1 MNQPASTPDRC
12 DASPPLASGRCLIV
26 TALPL
31 DDLQAS
37 RHGIYQRLRMLM
49 TAMAGTGL
57 MLDVVCSQ
65 GNRVGGHDS
74 AALARVSEGIREHW
88 GLQAR
93 VLGLTRSVKD
103 VRTPYIVQQ
112 LLGCVSQ
119 RWSPGMRAAVA
130 GGQLEVLQRAL
141 DERPVLVL
149 AHRLRSMA
157 LLSACEGLPT
167 AVFDMDDIE
176 HVVHQRRMGLGQS
189 TRERWLSRA
198 ELPALARLERQAVRR
213 AWKTLVCARDDAQL
227 LADFCGV
234 PTDRVTVVPNGLP
247 LPSLGSLVPQNAP
260 GSPAP
265 DQSGLAAPAPILLMV
280 GIYSYEPN
288 GEGARHFIEHT
299 WPLVRQ
305 ARPDAEVWF
314 AGASPQAIG
323 EASRMPEGVKLL
335 GFVDDIET
343 VYAQADVVI
352 CPILTGGGTRVK
364 LIEAALRGK
373 PIVSTTLGAEGLG
386 LTDGQQ
392 ALLRDS
398 PSAMAQACLELL
410 ATPQRAAQL
419 GEAARAYA
427 QQHYDRDRIAEALAA
442 QCRRKLATG

>member
-1 MNQPASTPDRC
+1 MDTSDPTTDRSDATPQPAG
-12 DASPPLASGRCLIV
+12 GRCLIV

-49 TAMAGTGL
+49 TAMARTGL
-57 MLDVVCSQ
+57 ALDVVCSE
-65 GNRVGGHDS
+65 GARIPAS
-74 AALARVSEGIREHW
+74 EPTALARVADGIHEHW
-88 GLQAR
+88 GLPAR
-93 VLGLTRSVKD
+93 VLGLTRVVKD

-141 DERPVLVL
+141 DEKPVLVL

-167 AVFDMDDIE
+167 TVFDMDDIE

-189 TRERWLSRA
+189 TRERWLARA

-213 AWKTLVCARDDAQL
+213 AWKTLVCARDDARL

-234 PTDRVTVVPNGLP
+234 PADRVAVVPNGLP
-247 LPSLGSLVPQNAP
+247 LPKQATHELGAAGSHAPQ
-260 GSPAP
+260 ST
-265 DQSGLAAPAPILLMV
+265 SGPAPILLMV
-280 GIYSYEPN
+280 GIYAYEPN

-305 ARPDAEVWF
+305 ARPDAEAWF
-314 AGASPQAIG
+314 VGASPEAIG
-323 EASRMPEGVKLL
+323 EASRMPEGVRLL
-335 GFVDDIET
+335 GFVDDIEA
-343 VYAQADVVI
+343 VYAQAGVVI

-386 LTDGQQ
+386 FTDGRQ

-398 PSAMAQACLELL
+398 PAAMAQACVDLL
-410 ATPQRAAQL
+410 ATPQRAEQL
-419 GEAARAYA
+419 GDAARAFA

-442 QCRRKLATG
+442 QCRQKLSTG

>member
-1 MNQPASTPDRC
+1 MKQPASTQDRF
-12 DASPPLASGRCLIV
+12 DASPQLAKGRCLIV

-65 GNRVGGHDS
+65 GTRVEGQDS
-74 AALARVSEGIREHW
+74 AALARVSDGIREHW

-130 GGQLEVLQRAL
+130 GGQLEVMQRAL
-141 DERPVLVL
+141 DEKPVLVL

-247 LPSLGSLVPQNAP
+247 LPSQGSLGAASTQASNLS
-260 GSPAP
+260 GPAA
-265 DQSGLAAPAPILLMV
+265 QAPILLMV

-323 EASRMPEGVKLL
+323 EASRMPDGVKLL
-335 GFVDDIET
+335 GFVDDIEA

-386 LTDGQQ
+386 FTDGQQ

-398 PSAMAQACLELL
+398 PSAMAEGCLELL
-410 ATPQRAAQL
+410 AAPQRAAQL

-442 QCRRKLATG
+442 QCRRKLAAG

>member
-1 MNQPASTPDRC
+1 MNTPPSTPARS
-12 DASPPLASGRCLIV
+12 DATLRPTNGRCLIV

-37 RHGIYQRLRMLM
+37 RHGIYQRLRMLV
-49 TAMAGTGL
+49 TAMAQTGL
-57 MLDVVCSQ
+57 ALDVVCSE
-65 GNRVGGHDS
+65 GS
-74 AALARVSEGIREHW
+74 KIPASETAALARVADGLREHW

-112 LLGCVSQ
+112 LMGCLSQ

-130 GGQLEVLQRAL
+130 GGQLETLQRAL
-141 DERPVLVL
+141 DEKPVLVL

-157 LLSACEGLPT
+157 LLSACQGLPT
-167 AVFDMDDIE
+167 TVFDMDDIE
-176 HVVHQRRMGLGQS
+176 HVVHQRRMGLGQGP
-189 TRERWLSRA
+189 RERWLSRA
-198 ELPALARLERQAVRR
+198 ELPALIRLERQAVRR

-227 LADFCGV
+227 LATFCGV
-234 PTDRVTVVPNGLP
+234 PAEQVTVVPNGLP
-247 LPSLGSLVPQNAP
+247 LPAP
-260 GSPAP
+260 GLHDASPVKP
-265 DQSGLAAPAPILLMV
+265 VPIVLMV

-299 WPLVRQ
+299 WPLVRR
-305 ARPDAEVWF
+305 ARPDAEAWF
-314 AGASPQAIG
+314 VGASPEAIG
-323 EASRMPEGVKLL
+323 DASRMPEGVKLL
-335 GFVDDIET
+335 GFVDDIEA
-343 VYAQADVVI
+343 VYAQAGVVI

-386 LTDGQQ
+386 FTDGQQ

-398 PSAMAQACLELL
+398 PTAMAQACVDLL
-410 ATPQRAAQL
+410 AAPQTAGQL
-419 GEAARAYA
+419 GEAARAFA

-442 QCRRKLATG
+442 QCRQKLAVG

>member
-1 MNQPASTPDRC
+1 MDTPPPMPARSDATPRP
-12 DASPPLASGRCLIV
+12 ANGRCLIV

-37 RHGIYQRLRMLM
+37 RHGIYQRLRMLV
-49 TAMAGTGL
+49 TAMARTGL
-57 MLDVVCSQ
+57 ALDVVCSE
-65 GNRVGGHDS
+65 GPKVPAGEP
-74 AALARVSEGIREHW
+74 AALARVAEGIREHW

-130 GGQLEVLQRAL
+130 GGQLELLQRAL
-141 DERPVLVL
+141 DEKPVLVL

-157 LLSACEGLPT
+157 LLSACKGLPAT
-167 AVFDMDDIE
+167 VFDMDDIE
-176 HVVHQRRMGLGQS
+176 HVVHQRRMGLGEG
-189 TRERWLSRA
+189 TRERWLARV
-198 ELPALARLERQAVRR
+198 ELPALARLERQAVRQ

-234 PTDRVTVVPNGLP
+234 PTERVAVVPNGLP
-247 LPSLGSLVPQNAP
+247 LPAK
-260 GSPAP
+260 GSPAASP
-265 DQSGLAAPAPILLMV
+265 VPARPTLLMV

-288 GEGARHFIEHT
+288 GEGARHFIEHV

-305 ARPDAEVWF
+305 ARPDAQVWF
-314 AGASPQAIG
+314 VGASPQSIG
-323 EASRMPEGVKLL
+323 DAARMPEGVKLL
-335 GFVDDIET
+335 GFVDDIEA

-386 LTDGQQ
+386 FTDGQE

-398 PSAMAQACLELL
+398 PAAMAEACVDLL
-410 ATPQRAAQL
+410 AEPRKAGQL
-419 GEAARAYA
+419 GDAARAFA
-427 QQHYDRDRIAEALAA
+427 QRHYDRDRIAEALAA
-442 QCRRKLATG
+442 QCRQKLAAG

>member
-1 MNQPASTPDRC
+1 MNQPASTPDRF

-65 GNRVGGHDS
+65 GNRVEGHDS
-74 AALARVSEGIREHW
+74 AALARVSDGIREHW

-141 DERPVLVL
+141 DEKPVLVL

-157 LLSACEGLPT
+157 LLSACKGLPT
-167 AVFDMDDIE
+167 TVFDMDDIE

-198 ELPALARLERQAVRR
+198 ELPALARLERQAAQK

-234 PTDRVTVVPNGLP
+234 PTDRVAVVPNGLP
-247 LPSLGSLVPQNAP
+247 LPPQGSQGTASSQAP
-260 GSPAP
+260 NL
-265 DQSGLAAPAPILLMV
+265 SGLAATAPILLMV

-305 ARPDAEVWF
+305 ARPDAEAWF
-314 AGASPQAIG
+314 VGASPEAIG

-335 GFVDDIET
+335 GFVDDIEA
-343 VYAQADVVI
+343 VYAQAGVVI

-386 LTDGQQ
+386 FTDGQQ

-398 PSAMAQACLELL
+398 PSAMAEGCLELL
-410 ATPQRAAQL
+410 ATSQRAAQL

-427 QQHYDRDRIAEALAA
+427 QQHYDRDRIAEALAT
-442 QCRRKLATG
+442 QCRRKLAAS

>member
-1 MNQPASTPDRC
+1 MNQPASTPTRT
-12 DASPPLASGRCLIV
+12 DATPSLAGGRCLIV

-37 RHGIYQRLRMLM
+37 RHGIYQRLRMLV
-49 TAMAGTGL
+49 TAMARTGL
-57 MLDVVCSQ
+57 ALDVVCSEGPRIPASQ
-65 GNRVGGHDS
+65 PQ
-74 AALARVSEGIREHW
+74 ALARVAEGLREHW
-88 GLQAR
+88 GVQAR

-103 VRTPYIVQQ
+103 VRTPYIAQQ

-141 DERPVLVL
+141 DEKPVLVL

-157 LLSACEGLPT
+157 LLSACKGLPT
-167 AVFDMDDIE
+167 TVFDMDDIE
-176 HVVHQRRMGLGQS
+176 HVVHQRRMALPQS

-198 ELPALARLERQAVRR
+198 ELPALARLEREAVRR
-213 AWKTLVCARDDAQL
+213 AWKTLVCARDDARL

-234 PTDRVTVVPNGLP
+234 PAERVAVVPNGLP
-247 LPSLGSLVPQNAP
+247 LPPQGSNGPQDAP
-260 GSPAP
+260 GLQDPN
-265 DQSGLAAPAPILLMV
+265 QSGRETPTPILLMV

-305 ARPDAEVWF
+305 ARPDAQAWF
-314 AGASPQAIG
+314 VGASPEAIG
-323 EASRMPEGVKLL
+323 DASRMPQGVKLL
-335 GFVDDIET
+335 GFVDDLEA
-343 VYAQADVVI
+343 VYAQASVVI

-386 LTDGQQ
+386 FTDGQQ

-398 PSAMAQACLELL
+398 PSAMAQACVDLL
-410 ATPQRAAQL
+410 AAPQRAARL
-419 GEAARAYA
+419 GDAARAFA

-442 QCRRKLATG
+442 QCRQKLATG

>member
-1 MNQPASTPDRC
+1 MNTPPSMPARS
-12 DASPPLASGRCLIV
+12 DATRPTSGRCLIV

-37 RHGIYQRLRMLM
+37 RHGIYQRLRMLV
-49 TAMAGTGL
+49 TAMAQTGL
-57 MLDVVCSQ
+57 ALDVVCSE
-65 GNRVGGHDS
+65 GLKVPASDP
-74 AALARVSEGIREHW
+74 AALARVAEGIREHW
-88 GLQAR
+88 GLEAR

-103 VRTPYIVQQ
+103 VRTPYLVQQ

-130 GGQLEVLQRAL
+130 GGQFDVLQRAL
-141 DERPVLVL
+141 DEKPVLVL

-157 LLSACEGLPT
+157 LLSACQGLPT
-167 AVFDMDDIE
+167 TVFDMDDIE

-189 TRERWLSRA
+189 RRERWLARA
-198 ELPALARLERQAVRR
+198 ELPALHRLERQAVRQ

-227 LADFCGV
+227 LANFCGV
-234 PTDRVTVVPNGLP
+234 PAERVTVVPNGLP
-247 LPSLGSLVPQNAP
+247 LPAESPQQAT
-260 GSPAP
+260 SPAE
-265 DQSGLAAPAPILLMV
+265 ARPILLMV

-305 ARPDAEVWF
+305 ARPDAEAWF
-314 AGASPQAIG
+314 VGASPESIG
-323 EASRMPEGVKLL
+323 DASRMPEGVRLL
-335 GFVDDIET
+335 GFVDDIEA
-343 VYAQADVVI
+343 VYAQAGLVI

-386 LTDGQQ
+386 FTDGQE

-398 PSAMAQACLELL
+398 PAAMAKACVDLL
-410 ATPQRAAQL
+410 AAPQKAEQL
-419 GEAARAYA
+419 GHTARAFA

-442 QCRRKLATG
+442 QCRQKLTAR

>member
-1 MNQPASTPDRC
+1 MSTPTSTPATSGATPRPV
-12 DASPPLASGRCLIV
+12 SGGRCLIV

-37 RHGIYQRLRMLM
+37 RHGIYQRLRMLV
-49 TAMAGTGL
+49 TAMAQTGL
-57 MLDVVCSQ
+57 ALDVVCAE
-65 GNRVGGHDS
+65 GVRIP
-74 AALARVSEGIREHW
+74 VSEPEAFQRVADGIREHW
-88 GLQAR
+88 GLEAR

-112 LLGCVSQ
+112 LLGCLSQ

-141 DERPVLVL
+141 DEKPALVL

-157 LLSACEGLPT
+157 LLSACQGLPT
-167 AVFDMDDIE
+167 TVFDMDDIE

-198 ELPALARLERQAVRR
+198 ELPALARLERQAVQQ

-234 PTDRVTVVPNGLP
+234 PAERVTVVPNGLP
-247 LPSLGSLVPQNAP
+247 LPA
-260 GSPAP
+260 
-265 DQSGLAAPAPILLMV
+265 QSSNGPERTGPAPILLMV

-305 ARPDAEVWF
+305 ARPDAEAWF
-314 AGASPQAIG
+314 VGASPEAIG
-323 EASRMPEGVKLL
+323 DASHMPEGVRLL
-335 GFVDDIET
+335 GFVDDIEA
-343 VYAQADVVI
+343 VYAQASVVI

-386 LTDGQQ
+386 FTDGQQ

-398 PSAMAQACLELL
+398 PAAMAQACVDLL
-410 ATPQRAAQL
+410 AAPQKAGQL
-419 GEAARAYA
+419 GAAARAFA

-442 QCRRKLATG
+442 QCRQKLAAR

>member
-1 MNQPASTPDRC
+1 MSTPPSTPTTSGATPR
-12 DASPPLASGRCLIV
+12 PASGRCLIV

-37 RHGIYQRLRMLM
+37 RHGIYQRLRMLV
-49 TAMAGTGL
+49 TAMARTGL
-57 MLDVVCSQ
+57 ALDVVCSE
-65 GNRVGGHDS
+65 GAKVAATDPT
-74 AALARVSEGIREHW
+74 ALARVADGIREQW
-88 GLQAR
+88 GLEAR

-130 GGQLEVLQRAL
+130 GGQLDVLQRAL
-141 DERPVLVL
+141 DEKPLLVL

-157 LLSACEGLPT
+157 LLSACKGLPT
-167 AVFDMDDIE
+167 TVFDMDDIE

-198 ELPALARLERQAVRR
+198 ELPALARLERQAVKQ

-227 LADFCGV
+227 LANFCGV
-234 PTDRVTVVPNGLP
+234 PAERVTVVPNGLP
-247 LPSLGSLVPQNAP
+247 LPAQGSNESERAGQ
-260 GSPAP
+260 
-265 DQSGLAAPAPILLMV
+265 APILLMV

-305 ARPDAEVWF
+305 ARPDAEAWF
-314 AGASPQAIG
+314 VGASPEAIG
-323 EASRMPEGVKLL
+323 DASHMPEGVRLL
-335 GFVDDIET
+335 GFVDDIEA

-386 LTDGQQ
+386 FTNGQE
-392 ALLRDS
+392 ALLHDS
-398 PSAMAQACLELL
+398 PAAMAQACVELL
-410 ATPQRAAQL
+410 AAPQKAEQL
-419 GEAARAYA
+419 GNAARTFA

-442 QCRRKLATG
+442 QCRQKLAAG

>member
-1 MNQPASTPDRC
+1 MNMPDSTPARTN
-12 DASPPLASGRCLIV
+12 ATPRPATGRCLIV

-37 RHGIYQRLRMLM
+37 RHGIYQRLRMLV
-49 TAMAGTGL
+49 TAMARAGL
-57 MLDVVCSQ
+57 ALDVVCSEGARIPASDHQ
-65 GNRVGGHDS
+65 
-74 AALARVSEGIREHW
+74 ALARVADGIREHW
-88 GLQAR
+88 GLEAR
-93 VLGLTRSVKD
+93 VLGLTRAVKD

-112 LLGCVSQ
+112 LLGCLSQ

-141 DERPVLVL
+141 DEKPVLVL

-157 LLSACEGLPT
+157 LLSACKGLPT
-167 AVFDMDDIE
+167 TVFDMDDIE
-176 HVVHQRRMGLGQS
+176 HVVHQRRMGLGQGR
-189 TRERWLSRA
+189 RERWLARA
-198 ELPALARLERQAVRR
+198 ELPALVRLERQAVQQ
-213 AWKTLVCARDDAQL
+213 AWKTLVCARDDARL

-234 PTDRVTVVPNGLP
+234 PQERVTVVPNGLP
-247 LPSLGSLVPQNAP
+247 LPAQGSQQAA
-260 GSPAP
+260 G
-265 DQSGLAAPAPILLMV
+265 APAPILLMV

-305 ARPDAEVWF
+305 ARPDAQAWF
-314 AGASPQAIG
+314 VGASPESIG
-323 EASRMPEGVKLL
+323 DASRMPEGVRLL
-335 GFVDDIET
+335 GFVDDIEA
-343 VYAQADVVI
+343 VYAQASVVI

-386 LTDGQQ
+386 LSDGHN

-398 PSAMAQACLELL
+398 PVAMAQACVDLL
-410 ATPQRAAQL
+410 ASPQQAQQM

-442 QCRRKLATG
+442 QCRHKLAAG

>member
-1 MNQPASTPDRC
+1 MSTP
-12 DASPPLASGRCLIV
+12 ASPPARPQAPHGSAAGRCLIV

-31 DDLQAS
+31 DDLQAN
-37 RHGIYQRLRMLM
+37 RHGIYQRLRMLA
-49 TAMAGTGL
+49 TAMARTGL
-57 MLDVVCSQ
+57 ALDVVCSEGARIPASEPQ
-65 GNRVGGHDS
+65 
-74 AALARVSEGIREHW
+74 ALARVADGLREHW
-88 GLQAR
+88 GLEAR

-130 GGQLEVLQRAL
+130 GGQRQVLQRAL
-141 DERPVLVL
+141 DEKPLLVL

-157 LLSACEGLPT
+157 LLSACKGLPT
-167 AVFDMDDIE
+167 TVFDMDDIE
-176 HVVHQRRMGLGQS
+176 HVVHERRMGLPQS

-198 ELPALARLERQAVRR
+198 ELPALARLERQAVRQ
-213 AWKTLVCARDDAQL
+213 AWKTLVCARDDARL

-234 PTDRVTVVPNGLP
+234 PGERVAVVPNGLP
-247 LPSLGSLVPQNAP
+247 LPAQGSQ
-260 GSPAP
+260 
-265 DQSGLAAPAPILLMV
+265 QAAGARPPILLMV

-305 ARPDAEVWF
+305 ARPDAQAWF
-314 AGASPQAIG
+314 VGASPESIG
-323 EASRMPEGVKLL
+323 EASRMPDGVKLL
-335 GFVDDIET
+335 GFVDDIEA
-343 VYAQADVVI
+343 VYAQAGVVI

-364 LIEAALRGK
+364 LVEAALRGK

-386 LTDGQQ
+386 FTDGQE

-398 PSAMAQACLELL
+398 PAAMAQACVDLL
-410 ATPQRAAQL
+410 AAPQKAEQL
-419 GEAARAYA
+419 GEAARAFA

-442 QCRRKLATG
+442 QCRQHLAGG

>member
-1 MNQPASTPDRC
+1 MHTPNS
-12 DASPPLASGRCLIV
+12 SPDRCLIV

-37 RHGIYQRLRMLM
+37 RHGIYQRLRMLVG
-49 TAMAGTGL
+49 AMSRTGL
-57 MLDVVCSQ
+57 ALDVVCSE
-65 GNRVGGHDS
+65 GAHIPASEANALERV
-74 AALARVSEGIREHW
+74 AEGIREHW
-88 GLQAR
+88 GVQAR

-112 LLGCVSQ
+112 LMGCVSQ
-119 RWSPGMRAAVA
+119 HWSPGMRAAVA
-130 GGQLEVLQRAL
+130 GGQLQVLQRAL
-141 DERPVLVL
+141 DEKPVLVL

-157 LLSACEGLPT
+157 LLASCRGLPT
-167 AVFDMDDIE
+167 TVFDMDDIE
-176 HVVHQRRMGLGQS
+176 HVVHQRRMGLAQGL
-189 TRERWLSRA
+189 RERWLSRA
-198 ELPALARLERQAVRR
+198 ELPALGRLERQAVRQ

-234 PTDRVTVVPNGLP
+234 EPERVGVVPNGLP
-247 LPSLGSLVPQNAP
+247 LPGPSA
-260 GSPAP
+260 A
-265 DQSGLAAPAPILLMV
+265 AAPTAGKPAVVLMV

-305 ARPDAEVWF
+305 VRPDAEAWF
-314 AGASPQAIG
+314 VGASPESIG
-323 EASRMPEGVKLL
+323 DAARMPEGVKLL
-335 GFVDDIET
+335 GFVDDIEA

-386 LTDGQQ
+386 FTDGRQ
-392 ALLRDS
+392 ARLCDTPDAFAEACVTLMQS
-398 PSAMAQACLELL
+398 PTQAREMGEKAQAF
-410 ATPQRAAQL
+410 AQ
-419 GEAARAYA
+419 A
-427 QQHYDRDRIAEALAA
+427 HYDRDRIAETLAA
-442 QCRRKLATG
+442 QCRARLGRG

>member
-1 MNQPASTPDRC
+1 MNTPPPMPDRS
-12 DASPPLASGRCLIV
+12 DPASPPITGRCLIV

-37 RHGIYQRLRMLM
+37 RHGIYQRLRMLVA
-49 TAMAGTGL
+49 AMARAGL
-57 MLDVVCSQ
+57 ALDVVCSEGAQ
-65 GNRVGGHDS
+65 IPASDPQ
-74 AALARVSEGIREHW
+74 ALARVANGIREHW
-88 GLQAR
+88 GLEAR

-112 LLGCVSQ
+112 MLGCVSQ

-130 GGQLEVLQRAL
+130 GGQLNVLRRAL
-141 DERPVLVL
+141 DEKPVLVL

-157 LLSACEGLPT
+157 LLSACQGLPT
-167 AVFDMDDIE
+167 TVFDMDDIE

-198 ELPALARLERQAVRR
+198 ELPALARLERQAVRL
-213 AWKTLVCARDDAQL
+213 AWKTLVCARDDAKL

-234 PTDRVTVVPNGLP
+234 PMDRVTVVPNGLP
-247 LPSLGSLVPQNAP
+247 LPAEGAQ
-260 GSPAP
+260 
-265 DQSGLAAPAPILLMV
+265 AASASQARPILLMV

-314 AGASPQAIG
+314 AGASPEAIG

-335 GFVDDIET
+335 GFVDDIEA
-343 VYAQADVVI
+343 VYAQAGVVI

-386 LTDGQQ
+386 FTDGLQ

-398 PSAMAQACLELL
+398 PQTMAQACVDLL
-410 ATPQRAAQL
+410 AAPQKAEQL
-419 GEAARAYA
+419 GDAARAFA

-442 QCRRKLATG
+442 QCRQKLAAG

>member
-1 MNQPASTPDRC
+1 MNQPASTPHRF
-12 DASPPLASGRCLIV
+12 DATPPPASGRCLIV

-49 TAMAGTGL
+49 TAMARTGL

-65 GNRVGGHDS
+65 GERVQATDPT
-74 AALARVSEGIREHW
+74 AMARVAEGLREHW
-88 GLQAR
+88 GLQTR

-141 DERPVLVL
+141 DEKPVLVL

-157 LLSACEGLPT
+157 LLSACQGLPT

-247 LPSLGSLVPQNAP
+247 LPPQVTQDTP
-260 GSPAP
+260 GSPSP
-265 DQSGLAAPAPILLMV
+265 NLSGHAAPAPILLMV

-305 ARPDAEVWF
+305 ARPDAEAWF
-314 AGASPQAIG
+314 AGASPEAIG
-323 EASRMPEGVKLL
+323 ESSRMPEGVKLL
-335 GFVDDIET
+335 GFVDDIEA
-343 VYAQADVVI
+343 VYAQAGVVI

-386 LTDGQQ
+386 FTDGQQ
-392 ALLRDS
+392 ALLRDG
-398 PSAMAQACLELL
+398 PSAMAEGCLQLL

-419 GEAARAYA
+419 GEAARTYA
-427 QQHYDRDRIAEALAA
+427 QQHYDRDRIAEALAS
-442 QCRRKLATG
+442 QCRQKLAAS